1 MNISELIFE
10 IYCEVIE
17 NLSNL
22 NDELSQNKI
31 ITKKIIFPQKKSKEI
46 CKRIRSMFFV

>member
-10 IYCEVIE
+10 ISCEVIE

-31 ITKKIIFPQKKSKEI
+31 STKKSFSQKKI
-46 CKRIRSMFFV
+46 KRNL